1 MLGLKPRILLACHN
15 MNKLFAELKRRNVIK
30 VVTAYVIAAWISLQM
45 ADMVREPLGMPD
57 WVFQAI
63 LVALGSGLVLTITL
77 SWIFEITPDG
87 IKKTPATGDD
97 AGKGFSTGRK
107 IDFIIIALLLV
118 SLLAFVAKDSLLG
131 PQEAPPAA
139 ADADAV
145 KSIAVLPFVSM
156 SSDIENEYFSDGL
169 SEELLNML
177 ANIKDLKVAG
187 RTSSFYYKGRD
198 IDLREIGSQL
208 NVNHVLE
215 GSVRKSGNQ
224 VRITAQLVSV
234 ADGYHVWSETYDRQ
248 LDDIFKIQEEIA
260 RAVTAAL
267 KVTLLLEED
276 QALATQ
282 QELNPAAHSMYLI
295 ARSRQRERGLDN
307 LEQAMHLFENI
318 IEDFPDFAP
327 AYSGLSDSILL
338 LSNNHLII
346 PFAEARGKATPLIEK
361 ALQLAPFSSDAWTS
375 KGFLDQQIFENSGD
389 SDYLASA
396 EAAYLKA
403 QELDPNNAQALY
415 WHGILMDATGNYK
428 AAIEM
433 FRQSL
438 KLDPLARIPRYRLAL
453 DYQQAGHFDEARA
466 ALEESFRLYPDFTT
480 AKAAIGTLE
489 LSLGNFEA
497 AESILLEIADSPAGG
512 DANIYFSL
520 FAVYSNVGEYQLAL
534 DAIEKVPPSPLK
546 DGVNKLLAAQQSHD
560 IGVLLATTAELAASD
575 GSPLQWKILAAQ
587 VEYLAGDFEKSRQR
601 LAKDYPVLFSE
612 NPEINL
618 QRVLPAT
625 IAAAALKKLGETEQ
639 ADRLLQLAQA
649 IYESKWPDY
658 QPSGVHYRLAELL
671 AIKGDKDAAMRHL
684 QAAYDEG
691 FRLLWT
697 DFSYPMDGN
706 PYFGELLADQRF
718 VALVEKIR
726 VHNEQARQRIVAAHA
741 QSEQA

>member
-1 MLGLKPRILLACHN
+1 MS
-15 MNKLFAELKRRNVIK
+15 KLFAELKRRKVLK
-30 VVTAYVIAAWISLQM
+30 VVTAYVIAAWLALQM

-63 LVALGSGLVLTITL
+63 LVALVIGFLLTVAL
-77 SWIFEITPDG
+77 AWIFDFTPDG
-87 IKKTPATGDD
+87 IRRTPAAGDASD
-97 AGKGFSTGRK
+97 HGYSTGRK
-107 IDFIIIALLLV
+107 IDFVIIAMLLV
-118 SLLAFVAKDSLLG
+118 ALVAFVGKDSLFG
-131 PQEAPPAA
+131 RQEAPSTA
-139 ADADAV
+139 ADADAI

-282 QELNPAAHSMYLI
+282 QALNPAAHSMYLI

-338 LSNNHLII
+338 LSNNHLTI

-389 SDYLASA
+389 SEYLASA

-438 KLDPLARIPRYRLAL
+438 ELDPLARIPRYRLAL
-453 DYQQAGHFDEARA
+453 DYLQAGHFDKARA

-489 LSLGNFEA
+489 LSLGNFET
-497 AESILLEIADSPAGG
+497 AESILLEIANSPAGG

-520 FAVYSNVGEYQLAL
+520 FAVYSNIGEQQLAL

-546 DGVNKLLAAQQSHD
+546 DGVNKLLAALQSHD
-560 IGVLLATTAELAASD
+560 IGILLATTAELAASET
-575 GSPLQWKILAAQ
+575 SPPQWKTLAAQ
-587 VEYLAGDFEKSRQR
+587 VEYLAGNFEKSRQR
-601 LAKDYPVLFSE
+601 LAKIYPALFSE

-649 IYESKWPDY
+649 VYESKWPDY
-658 QPSGVHYRLAELL
+658 QPSSVHYRLAELL
-671 AIKGDKDAAMRHL
+671 AIKGDNDAAMRHL

-697 DFSYPMDGN
+697 DFCYPMDGN
-706 PYFGELLADQRF
+706 PYFGELLTDQRF

-726 VHNEQARQRIVAAHA
+726 AHNEQARQRIVAAHA

>member
-1 MLGLKPRILLACHN
+1 

-87 IKKTPATGDD
+87 IKKTPTTGDD

-282 QELNPAAHSMYLI
+282 QALNPAAHSMYLI